1 MQDRGLP
8 FIYERMKFID
18 SRTGG
23 KPRRVFIEGGAD
35 LVDGNLQESLVNL
48 RNHLD
53 NFRSSVFNE
62 PRGWDAMVGAYFV
75 NLMTKL
81 VISG

>member
-1 MQDRGLP
+1 M
-8 FIYERMKFID
+8 EFID

-23 KPRRVFIEGGAD
+23 EPRRVIIEGGGD
-35 LVDGNLQESLVNL
+35 LVDGNLQESLDNL

-53 NFRSSVFNE
+53 YFRSSFINE
-62 PRGWDAMVGAYFV
+62 TRGWDAVVGAYFL

-81 VISG
+81 VIPG